1 MSSPSRQRTEAS
13 LASKQSQAA
22 NPPSRHWP
30 TAIQACKQSYSLSA
44 NEFLMRSRSTSF
56 CKVFLWAYDMLRPC
70 PVRGAAT
77 LSRQPRN
84 RPVGARASAELVAVP
99 RAPGVEDGVWRQ
111 ADATLVT
118 DFAINVQLLFLFCF
132 VKKSAFTK
140 SVLF

>member
-1 MSSPSRQRTEAS
+1 
-13 LASKQSQAA
+13 
-22 NPPSRHWP
+22 
-30 TAIQACKQSYSLSA
+30 
-44 NEFLMRSRSTSF
+44 MRSRSTSF
-56 CKVFLWAYDMLRPC
+56 CKVYLWAYDMLRPC

-132 VKKSAFTK
+132 VKSSVLQKSA
-140 SVLF
+140 LFDADGAFDCRARCVQRKLTRRVRKPHW